1 MIRTAIVVVLALL
14 AVSAPAR
21 AQSPARDCEIRAAY
35 SDMTDATDIWLTL
48 EPRTPDGKPGPPGTV
63 VTLTARFAG
72 KRPARPATEVEV
84 RANVGMLWAPRAEL
98 WLLLD
103 GEDRIDLDAKTPV
116 LGMNANSGIDFVTAT
131 MSTRTLEQIANARR
145 VTGSV
150 LGLQVEFT
158 DAQREALRRFLERV
172 TSRNPS

>member
-1 MIRTAIVVVLALL
+1 
-14 AVSAPAR
+14 
-21 AQSPARDCEIRAAY
+21 
-35 SDMTDATDIWLTL
+35 
-48 EPRTPDGKPGPPGTV
+48 
-63 VTLTARFAG
+63 
-72 KRPARPATEVEV
+72 
-84 RANVGMLWAPRAEL
+84 MLWAPRPEL

-150 LGLQVEFT
+150 LGLQVEVT
-158 DAQREALRRFLERV
+158 DAQREALRTFLERV
-172 TSRNPS
+172 TSRDPARQG